1 MPISG
6 KTNYSHWQIHGND
19 YSEPE
24 WKMDGT
30 VVFDG
35 FGLMTFRG
43 TLQARDVFDLS
54 AIKEMKIPM
63 FGEELPGAANGFF
76 VSKISKKLQQNQSV
90 LFEIEAVGIEP
101 RCKGLTKISCEPIS
115 SVSAEPIETHPDFI
129 TKIAGTPDA
138 PLNGATFDKKKFTGF
153 GVVTKDSSGPVDKS
167 LTSEQPLAG
176 VRSYYVPKSVFRGYF
191 HCLANKYDVDTFKE
205 LIGSVTVFG
214 QVGGI
219 TLMPLWMVRESDSQ
233 GHMVTSINPEPIVMD
248 KDGNPVIFKVSYEM
262 LAGDWN
268 SLIYPQQ

>member
-6 KTNYSHWQIHGND
+6 KTNFSHWEIHGNN
-19 YSEPE
+19 YNEPE
-24 WKMDGT
+24 WKMDGS
-30 VVFDG
+30 VAFDG

-54 AIKEMKIPM
+54 AIKEMKVPL
-63 FGEELPGAANGFF
+63 FGEELSGAANGFF
-76 VSKISKKLQQNQSV
+76 VTKINKKLQQNQSA

-115 SVSAEPIETHPDFI
+115 SVSAEPIETHPDFV

-153 GVVTKDSSGPVDKS
+153 GVVTNDSSGPVDKS
-167 LTSEQPLAG
+167 LTSNQPLAG

-191 HCLANKYDVDTFKE
+191 HCLANKYDVEAFKE
-205 LIGSVTVFG
+205 LIGTVTVFG
-214 QVGGI
+214 ETKGI
-219 TLMPLWMVRESDSQ
+219 RLMPTWYVTQSNSQ
-233 GHMVTSINPEPIVMD
+233 THMVTSINPEPVVMD
-248 KDGNPVIFKVSYEM
+248 KDGNPIIFKVSYEL
-262 LAGDWN
+262 LAGDCN
-268 SLIYPQQ
+268 SLIYPQ